1 MLRESGKVTG
11 KSFDLKAI
19 VDSETIAGGVEHG
32 DLLNEFV
39 DAVLTGSADD
49 AANARRRVR
58 DAIGDAAYVDAC
70 ATIASFNAVVKIADG
85 SGIPL
90 EDIKA
95 KNTKELRESLGI
107 EKYRANRN

>member
-11 KSFDLKAI
+11 NEFDLTAI
-19 VDSETIAGGVEHG
+19 VDSEAIAGGVEHG
-32 DLLNEFV
+32 DLLSEFV
-39 DAVLTGSADD
+39 DAVLVGTTDD
-49 AANARRRVR
+49 AAKCRQRVR
-58 DAIGDAAYVDAC
+58 TAIGDAAYVDAC

-95 KNTKELRESLGI
+95 ENTKDIRASLGI
-107 EKYRANRN
+107 EKFHSD

>member
-11 KSFDLKAI
+11 NTFDLAAI
-19 VDSETIAGGVEHG
+19 VDSDAIAGGVEHG

-39 DAVLTGSADD
+39 DVVLQGSAEQ
-49 AANARRRVR
+49 AAEVRRRVR
-58 DAIGDAAYVDAC
+58 DAIGDDAYVDAC

-90 EDIKA
+90 EDIKEE
-95 KNTKELRESLGI
+95 NTRDIRDALGI
-107 EKYRANRN
+107 EKFQSD

>member
-11 KSFDLKAI
+11 NEFDLTAI
-19 VDSETIAGGVEHG
+19 VDSNAVAGGVEHG

-39 DAVLTGSADD
+39 DAVLTGTNE
-49 AANARRRVR
+49 AAAESRLRVR

-90 EDIKA
+90 EEIKA
-95 KNTKELRESLGI
+95 ENTKDIRESLGI
-107 EKYRANRN
+107 KKFDA